1 MILVVKTNLSAGNGF
16 CSREA
21 SEVEEL
27 CQKKER
33 KWKGRSKYVKCNN
46 QQG

>member
-21 SEVEEL
+21 TEAEEL
-27 CQKKER
+27 CQKKRKKMER
-33 KWKGRSKYVKCNN
+33 SIEICEM
-46 QQG
+46 

>member
-1 MILVVKTNLSAGNGF
+1 MILVIKTNLSAGNGF

-21 SEVEEL
+21 SEAEEL

-33 KWKGRSKYVKCNN
+33 KWKDRLKHVKYNN

>member
-27 CQKKER
+27 CQKKKE
-33 KWKGRSKYVKCNN
+33 KM
-46 QQG
+46 